1 LAQFRDAARVF
12 PSSRAARIAEW
23 MANPAGLM
31 SNGLSVATEVDLDQ
45 ARRCHLPERHP
56 IEIDE
61 KVMVAAG
68 RAGGEMGED
77 EVVQP

>member
-1 LAQFRDAARVF
+1 LTRRDAV
-12 PSSRAARIAEW
+12 
-23 MANPAGLM
+23 
-31 SNGLSVATEVDLDQ
+31 TEK
-45 ARRCHLPERHP
+45 HP